1 MGIGKLEVGLF
12 SICFWSITSDN
23 LSKGNPFMRIIKFW
37 LLITIAVAFLA
48 GCAHPISVVPPD
60 VVRSSEMPDRIK
72 KKVGVFIS
80 PDSLSLE
87 VVTPGGG
94 GDSVSYFPYR
104 DLENGYHKMLGN
116 VFEDVVQVTK
126 PNDPIEFQ
134 RGGISYVISPAII
147 TNSGSTSL
155 VGFAPT
161 NFTADLTSNIRD
173 ASGNLL
179 FNPRVIGNA
188 SATVSLG
195 IGVNHGVAGQM
206 AIKDA
211 LQKMQIALFET
222 LMQKSDG
229 SPQAATLVSAPT
241 KIDTSIDDRLTS
253 LKSLLD
259 KKLISPTDFEKKK
272 AEILKGL

>member
-1 MGIGKLEVGLF
+1 MH
-12 SICFWSITSDN
+12 N
-23 LSKGNPFMRIIKFW
+23 IKFW
-37 LLITIAVAFLA
+37 VLIAIAAAFLS

-60 VVRSSEMPDRIK
+60 VVRTSDMPDRIK

-80 PDSLSLE
+80 PESLSLE
-87 VVTPGGG
+87 VATPGGG
-94 GDSVSYFPYR
+94 GDSVKYFPYR

-126 PNDPIEFQ
+126 LNDPIGFQ
-134 RGGISYVISPAII
+134 RGGISFVISPAII

-161 NFTADLTSNIRD
+161 NFTADLTSNITD

-179 FNPRVIGNA
+179 FSPRVVGNA
-188 SATVSLG
+188 SANVNLG
-195 IGVNHGVAGQM
+195 IGVNHGIAGQM

-211 LQKMQIALFET
+211 LQKMQLVLFENFK
-222 LMQKSDG
+222 LKSDG
-229 SPQAATLVSAPT
+229 LSQIAPIVIT
-241 KIDTSIDDRLTS
+241 PSQINTSIDDRLSS

-259 KKLISPTDFEKKK
+259 KNLISPADFEKKK
-272 AEILKGL
+272 NEILKGL